1 LTSSHNVAT
10 LYHMNKLSI
19 EKRKAIISA
28 LIEGVGVNA
37 TSRLTG
43 VGKQAILRLL
53 ADVGEACAEF
63 HHERVRGLKPDR
75 VECDEIWSFVFA
87 KEKSLRPEVRG
98 TYGIGDCWLWTAID
112 RDSKVIISY
121 LVGQRTPED
130 ARDFMMD
137 LSTRIT
143 NTTTLSTDGLTC
155 YPDAVSEAF
164 GDCVHYGQVIKIFNQ
179 EPANEARYSPAKCTG
194 CKKKAVLGAPR
205 AKNIS
210 TSIVE
215 RSNLTL
221 RSQNKR
227 FARLTLG
234 HSKKIANH
242 EFSIALSMAYYNWCR
257 PHLSLEGKTPAMAA
271 GLTDR
276 KMTIEDLIGLID

>member
-1 LTSSHNVAT
+1 
-10 LYHMNKLSI
+10 MNKLSI
-19 EKRKAIISA
+19 EKRKAVVNA
-28 LIEGVGVNA
+28 LLEGVGVNA

-53 ADVGEACAEF
+53 NDLGFACFRF
-63 HHERVRGLKPDR
+63 HDEKVRGLKPER
-75 VECDEIWSFVFA
+75 VETDEVWSFVFC
-87 KEKSLRPEVRG
+87 KEKSLREEVRG
-98 TYGIGDCWLWTAID
+98 TYGLGDCWLWTAID
-112 RDSKVIISY
+112 PDTKLIISY
-121 LVGQRTPED
+121 HIGQRTPSD
-130 ARDFMMD
+130 ARDFMLD

-143 NTTTLSTDGLTC
+143 NTTTLSTDGLNY
-155 YPDAVSEAF
+155 YPPAVAEAF
-164 GDCVHYGQVIKIFNQ
+164 GDCVHYGQVIKMFNQ

-194 CKKKAVLGAPR
+194 CKKVAVLGGPR
-205 AKNIS
+205 GRDLG
-210 TSIVE
+210 TSIIE

-242 EFSIALSMAYYNWCR
+242 EASIAIYWAYYNFCR
-257 PHLSLEGKTPAMAA
+257 PHLSLGGKTPAQAA

-276 KMTIEDLIGLID
+276 KMTLEELIGLIG